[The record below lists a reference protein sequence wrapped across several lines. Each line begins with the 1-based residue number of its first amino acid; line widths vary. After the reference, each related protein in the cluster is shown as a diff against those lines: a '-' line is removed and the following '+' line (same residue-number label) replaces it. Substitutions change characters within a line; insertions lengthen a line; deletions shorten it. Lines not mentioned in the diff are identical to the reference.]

1 MVAVLFLSMFFTVGS
16 QYGSA
21 GVIFTALVKQFR
33 WKRTAVLSLQSAVG
47 LSLGLGGPLV
57 GWMLD
62 RMDAKFLIMGG
73 IFTTGIGFLMAARA
87 NAFGPMLVAF
97 ILMGVGMAG
106 ATYIPVA
113 YVITNWF
120 KQRRGLALALAIS
133 AVSLGS
139 MVSSPT
145 CSAVIDWA
153 GWRAAF
159 IALAI
164 PAFILVPLVF
174 AVVRSR
180 PANQSALVSD
190 VDSPP
195 LDEPGLEVTEALHGR
210 SFWLITFAYVSYG
223 FASSAIVV
231 HLVPYL
237 VDCGVATGRA
247 ALSLSVVL
255 GLGAI
260 CKPLFGVLADKIGA
274 RRAMALDFI
283 LLIVGCVALAAA
295 HHRLGM
301 IVFLGGMGLGWGTPV
316 VLTPLLLVESAGL
329 KKFGTLAGVM
339 SVFQTLGAV
348 LGPLGAGIVYDWTG
362 SYVAF
367 LEFCPLFLAI
377 AIVSLFYG
385 FVPLTKAIPA
395 DNG

>member
-1 MVAVLFLSMFFTVGS
+1 MQTIEQNPSLYSSEFDRDLSPSRLPATNYRGWLVVAVLFLSMFFTVGS

-33 WKRTAVLSLQSAVG
+33 WKRTAVSSLQSAVG
-47 LSLGLGGPLV
+47 LSLGLGGPLI

-87 NAFGPMLVAF
+87 NAFGPMLAAF

-120 KQRRGLALALAIS
+120 KERRGLALALAIS

-145 CSAVIDWA
+145 CSVVIDWA

-174 AVVRSR
+174 AVVRSH
-180 PANQSALVSD
+180 PAGNSAMGNDSD
-190 VDSPP
+190 SAPVDA
-195 LDEPGLEVTEALHGR
+195 PGLEAAQALRAR

-223 FASSAIVV
+223 FASSAILV
-231 HLVPYL
+231 HY
-237 VDCGVATGRA
+237 
-247 ALSLSVVL
+247 
-255 GLGAI
+255 
-260 CKPLFGVLADKIGA
+260 
-274 RRAMALDFI
+274 
-283 LLIVGCVALAAA
+283 
-295 HHRLGM
+295 
-301 IVFLGGMGLGWGTPV
+301 
-316 VLTPLLLVESAGL
+316 
-329 KKFGTLAGVM
+329 
-339 SVFQTLGAV
+339 
-348 LGPLGAGIVYDWTG
+348 
-362 SYVAF
+362 
-367 LEFCPLFLAI
+367 
-377 AIVSLFYG
+377 
-385 FVPLTKAIPA
+385 
-395 DNG
+395 